1 MPSPDPNRLRTIH
14 DMTGNEKIR
23 ALIVD
28 DEAAAR
34 RRIRRFLCASPD
46 VEVVGEC
53 EDGREAVELIEGRP
67 PDLLFLDVQMPR
79 LDGFGVIERVGAG
92 TIPAV
97 IFVTAYDEFALRAF
111 DACALDY
118 LLKPFDR
125 ARFCRSV
132 ERARAQIENSRASGL
147 ARDLE
152 RLIGEL
158 RAGAE
163 RQRSNRIEVRSC
175 GSTLF
180 VRVEKVDWAGAADNY
195 IELHVGRETHLIRE
209 TMSQLEA
216 RLDPAMF
223 VRIHRSVLV
232 NLERVKE
239 LRPLFN
245 KDHVLV
251 LRDGTELTVSRTYYE
266 HLLSCLRGD

>member
-1 MPSPDPNRLRTIH
+1 
-14 DMTGNEKIR
+14 MTGNEKIR

-53 EDGREAVELIEGRP
+53 EDGCEAVARIEERP

-92 TIPAV
+92 TVPAV

-111 DACALDY
+111 EACALDY

-132 ERARAQIENSRASGL
+132 ERARAQVENSRASGL
-147 ARDLE
+147 DRLLE
-152 RLIGEL
+152 KLVGEL
-158 RAGAE
+158 RAGAG
-163 RQRSNRIEVRSC
+163 RQRPNRLEVRSC

-180 VRVEKVDWAGAADNY
+180 VRAEKIDWVGAADNY
-195 IELHVGRETHLIRE
+195 LELHVGKETHLIRE

-216 RLDPAMF
+216 RLDPTMF

-251 LRDGTELTVSRTYYE
+251 LRDGTQLTVSRTYYE
-266 HLLSCLRGD
+266 HLLSRLRGFKE